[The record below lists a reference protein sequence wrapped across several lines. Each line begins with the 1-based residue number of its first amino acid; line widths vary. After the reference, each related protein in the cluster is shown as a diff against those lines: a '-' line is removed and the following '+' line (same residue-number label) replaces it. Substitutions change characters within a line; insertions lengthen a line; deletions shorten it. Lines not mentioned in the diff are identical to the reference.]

1 MPDPIE
7 ARNLT
12 AQLHYRA
19 AGNPPSTL
27 PSAAVSNSYPGLDA
41 DFRNLWVRLFAGIR
55 LHEGI
60 NFVAAVDD
68 DAPEDLRPL
77 AGGYLLVRAGTCHI
91 TVPVTGPTTPGGP
104 DVPLKDDTGNSTT
117 PMEWSNAL
125 AAVLREHAGASVECE
140 FHSIGDAPPIT
151 RTLRVRRLFETTEV
165 AGEQVDRPAIARELL
180 APGDLTHSLC
190 APWQFD
196 YRYCECYYWAATRP
210 DYVNV
215 ETRPDLTSDGNNWLQ
230 KDRGPGTPR
239 VYIADSETTPPP
251 GLVSTSDLIAG
262 WERILRFVFGGM
274 DEAAVPP
281 GPTPKP

>member
-12 AQLHYRA
+12 AQLQYRA

-41 DFRNLWVRLFAGIR
+41 DFRNLWTRLFAGIR
-55 LHEGI
+55 LHEGV
-60 NFVAAVDD
+60 NFVAAVDA

-77 AGGYLLVRAGTCHI
+77 AGGYLLVRAGTYSI
-91 TVPVTGPTTPGGP
+91 TVPVIGPTVAGGG
-104 DVPLKDDTGNSTT
+104 DVPLKDEFGDTTT

-125 AAVLREHAGASVECE
+125 ASVLHEHAGETIECE
-140 FHSIGDAPPIT
+140 FHSIGDGPPIT
-151 RTLRVRRLFETTEV
+151 RALRVRRLFETAQV
-165 AGEQVDRPAIARELL
+165 GGERVDRPAIAREML

-215 ETRPDLTSDGNNWLQ
+215 ETRPDLTSEGNNWLQ
-230 KDRGPGTPR
+230 KDRTPGAPK
-239 VYIADSETTPPP
+239 VYIADSESAPPP
-251 GLVSTSDLIAG
+251 GLVTTSELITA
-262 WERILRFVFGGM
+262 WARILRFVFRGI
-274 DEAAVPP
+274 DEPAVPP
-281 GPTPKP
+281 EPDAKS